1 MVKIR
6 SKSKRQSTK
15 HRVKVER
22 KVREHNKK
30 KRREERKNPRKA
42 SKKDPGIPNI
52 LPFKEEVLKEA
63 QAYKQKREEEKMKQ
77 KAARKKAREK
87 LQNQKRNLTDIIKDA
102 EKRQKDYDKQNKG
115 EKQEELQSANKVLEN
130 SRKTFYKE
138 FKKVIDA
145 ADVVLE
151 VLDARDPLGSRCL
164 EVEEAVRLAPGNKK
178 LVLVLNKIDLVPK
191 DIVESWLKYLRKEL
205 PAIAFKASTQQQRD
219 RLTQTKVDYSSAS
232 DDLLKSSNC
241 LGADVLMKLL
251 KNYCRTTELAINV
264 GVVGFP
270 NTGKSSLINSLK
282 RAKTCEVGAIPGVT
296 RQMQSVHL
304 DKHIK
309 LLDSPGVVLSN
320 SSSDVAAVLR
330 NVVKLED
337 LDDPIPCV
345 EAILSRCQ
353 KMQMMLHYNIPD
365 YKDVNEFL
373 NLLATRMGKLR
384 KGGIPD
390 ITRAARH
397 MLQDWN
403 FGKITYYTV
412 PPEPTNETASHI
424 EAKIVTEWG
433 KEFNIDDLLAD
444 ESKMLSGLGTKE
456 HCMQI
461 ASVGPLKAVIREE
474 DLVEEKEDNND
485 EMSDEDVSGDEEE
498 MEEEDD
504 QTELKGVTVTVG
516 ESKNKKGQEQT
527 TLTNDKVRPRGPP
540 PKKQLER
547 FGGLTTKKGKKL
559 AEKREKKKK
568 KKADAVA
575 GKLSSAL
582 ESAFGGLGAS
592 DYSFEQDFS

>member
-22 KVREHNKK
+22 KVREHNRKK
-30 KRREERKNPRKA
+30 KKEERKNPKKVSR
-42 SKKDPGIPNI
+42 KDPGIPNI
-52 LPFKEEVLKEA
+52 LPFKDEVLKEV
-63 QAYKQKREEEKMKQ
+63 QAYKEKREEEKLKQ

-87 LQNQKRNLTDIIKDA
+87 LQNQNRNLSDIIKDG
-102 EKRQKDYDKQNKG
+102 ERRQKDYDRQNHAEKTNYTGGISKG
-115 EKQEELQSANKVLEN
+115 LET

-151 VLDARDPLGSRCL
+151 VLDARDPLGSRCI
-164 EVEEAVRLAPGNKK
+164 EVEEAVKSAPGNKK

-191 DIVESWLKYLRKEL
+191 EMVEAWLKHLRKEL

-219 RLTQTKVDYSSAS
+219 RLTQTKVDYTKAT

-282 RAKTCEVGAIPGVT
+282 RAKACEVGAIPGIT

-320 SSSDVAAVLR
+320 SPSDVAAVLR

-337 LDDPIPCV
+337 LEDPIPCV

-353 KMQMMLHYNIPD
+353 KIQMMMHYNIPD

-373 NLLATRMGKLR
+373 TLLASRMGKLK

-390 ITRAARH
+390 ISRVAKH
-397 MLQDWN
+397 MLRDWN
-403 FGKITYYTV
+403 CGRITYYTV
-412 PPEPTNETASHI
+412 PPEPSSDASSHI
-424 EAKIVTEWG
+424 EAKIVTEWS

-444 ESKMLSGLGTKE
+444 ESKMLDGLPTKE
-456 HCMQI
+456 QSMQI
-461 ASVGPLKAVIREE
+461 SSMGPLKAVVREE
-474 DLVEEKEDNND
+474 DLENEKEED
-485 EMSDEDVSGDEEE
+485 EMSNEIDDVDEGSEED
-498 MEEEDD
+498 MEED
-504 QTELKGVTVTVG
+504 ELKGVMVSVG
-516 ESKNKKGQEQT
+516 SQKTKKSKEQT
-527 TLTNDKVRPRGPP
+527 TLTTNKVRPRGPP
-540 PKKQLER
+540 PKVQLER

-559 AEKREKKKK
+559 AEKKEKKKR
-568 KKADAVA
+568 KKADAMA
-575 GKLSSAL
+575 GKLSNAL
-582 ESAFGGLGAS
+582 ETALGGLGAPE
-592 DYSFEQDFS
+592 YSFEDDFP